1 MTETS
6 AKVSLDSAHFDAVAR
21 QWDENPIFVDR
32 ARRIADGIRTAVPLT
47 ADMRALDFGSGTG
60 MLSFPLQ
67 PQLGHVTLTDT
78 SPGMLAVAKEKIADW
93 GISNMDTR
101 LLDLTATALPDE
113 RYDLI
118 YSSMALH
125 HVPDTDAIL
134 KTFHTLLD
142 PGGWLCLADLDQED
156 GSFHGVQVDVHHGF
170 ARETLAAQATRAGFT
185 GIGFST
191 VLEVVKETEAGTR
204 AFPVFLLVARR

>member
-1 MTETS
+1 MTEVST
-6 AKVSLDSAHFDAVAR
+6 KVSLDSAHFDAVAR
-21 QWDENPIFVDR
+21 QWDENPVFVDR
-32 ARRIADGIRTAVPLT
+32 ARRIADGIRAAVPV
-47 ADMRALDFGSGTG
+47 ADDMRALDFGSGTG

-78 SPGMLAVAKEKIADW
+78 SPGMLAVAEEKIAAW
-93 GISNMDTR
+93 GISNMDTQ
-101 LLDLTATALPDE
+101 LLDLTATAVPTE

-134 KTFHTLLD
+134 KTFHTLLA

-156 GSFHGVQVDVHHGF
+156 GSFHGVHVDVHHGF
-170 ARETLAAQATRAGFT
+170 AREALAEQAARAGFT

-191 VLEVVKETEAGTR
+191 VLEVIKETEAGAR